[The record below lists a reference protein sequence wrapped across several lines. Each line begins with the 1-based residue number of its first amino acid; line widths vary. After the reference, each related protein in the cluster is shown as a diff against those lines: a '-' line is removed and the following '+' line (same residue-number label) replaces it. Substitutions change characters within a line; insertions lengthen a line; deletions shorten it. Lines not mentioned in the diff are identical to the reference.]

1 MITNFNTFTNYFFYL
16 FVIYQYSNYY
26 YPESTEKFMII
37 FTYNSIYLYSKLEIL
52 LKKNMSESHKF
63 LMKYDKYQEFVVTLC
78 KIKEQ
83 SLDVKND
90 FLFHI
95 SKIVNPD
102 YRSDCNLNI
111 QGSYD
116 KITID
121 FISNNENIV
130 SFEKDELINEYLP
143 CLLCKNEDDC
153 KELTNSDTRKHD
165 EFDYDFI
172 IINSSENLKKIVTK
186 SDLLNNE
193 FMFQIEP
200 FLYKPL
206 LCELFN
212 GDEVIKV
219 DFSNNNKFYDFL
231 VVGNNF
237 DKTFLKYFMKKYYE
251 IDVKDDY
258 VFKILDNNVNTIL
271 FENTDIIKINTQT
284 ISK

>member
-37 FTYNSIYLYSKLEIL
+37 VTYNCIYLYSKLEIL
-52 LKKNMSESHKF
+52 LKKNMSESHNF
-63 LMKYDKYQEFVVTLC
+63 LMKSDKYQEFVVTLC

-83 SLDVKND
+83 CLDVKND
-90 FLFHI
+90 ILFHI

-102 YRSDCNLNI
+102 NHSDCNLNI
-111 QGSYD
+111 QCSYD

-143 CLLCKNEDDC
+143 YLLNNEDVCNDD
-153 KELTNSDTRKHD
+153 TNSDTRKHD
-165 EFDYDFI
+165 DFDYDFI
-172 IINSSENLKKIVTK
+172 IINSTESFKKIVTK
-186 SDLLNNE
+186 SVLLNNE
-193 FMFQIEP
+193 SMFQIEP

-206 LCELFN
+206 LCELLN

-219 DFSNNNKFYDFL
+219 DFSNNNKFYNFL

-237 DKTFLKYFMKKYYE
+237 DKAFLKYFE
-251 IDVKDDY
+251 EV
-258 VFKILDNNVNTIL
+258 LD
-271 FENTDIIKINTQT
+271 
-284 ISK
+284 